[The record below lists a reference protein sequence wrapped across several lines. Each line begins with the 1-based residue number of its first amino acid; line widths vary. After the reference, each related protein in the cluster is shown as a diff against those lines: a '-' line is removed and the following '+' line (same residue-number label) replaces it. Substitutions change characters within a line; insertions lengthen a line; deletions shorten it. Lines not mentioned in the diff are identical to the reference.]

1 MGWAG
6 ERSSWC
12 GFEAV
17 ERIGVKKEGRI
28 AHNRR
33 MVNAILALLFSSASL
48 HAGAPLRIHGGTV
61 MVKSKA
67 HATIFLVRNG
77 NGDGPAEH
85 LFQVWANP
93 GLPLDAVYRE
103 ADVEFSGTA
112 LVIVVPADKSVS
124 TFTVAGQKAPAI
136 PIPEGFSTT
145 TYEVAGVNHATG
157 AGIGALPFED
167 PWGAAG
173 NGTCTSGG
181 LFATSCSQSGS
192 SGSCSVTCSGAGLY
206 ACCVAGSTPSCT
218 CKQM

>member
-1 MGWAG
+1 MYK
-6 ERSSWC
+6 
-12 GFEAV
+12 AV
-17 ERIGVKKEGRI
+17 LGVL
-28 AHNRR
+28 
-33 MVNAILALLFSSASL
+33 LAAASL
-48 HAGAPLRIHGGTV
+48 QAAAPNAVAPVRIHGGTV
-61 MVKSKA
+61 MVKSKT

-103 ADVEFSGTA
+103 ADVEFSGSA

-145 TYEVAGVNHATG
+145 TYEVAGVNHTTG
-157 AGIGALPFED
+157 GGIERLNVNTGGRSSGRLSTNECYDCGALPFED
-167 PWGAAG
+167 PWGASG
-173 NGTCTSGG
+173 GTCTSGG
-181 LFATSCSQSGS
+181 IFSTSCSQSGS
-192 SGSCSVTCSGAGLY
+192 TGSCSVTCSGSGVY